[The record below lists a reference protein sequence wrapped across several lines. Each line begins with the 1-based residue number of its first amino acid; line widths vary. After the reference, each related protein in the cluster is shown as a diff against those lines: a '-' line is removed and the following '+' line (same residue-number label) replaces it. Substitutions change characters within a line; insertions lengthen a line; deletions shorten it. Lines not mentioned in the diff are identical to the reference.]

1 MLESLRQ
8 RIASRHPRRCQQPGL
23 KDSAVLIPVWPGQD
37 GLTMLLCQRSQQL
50 AYHAGQIAF
59 PGGKWE
65 PRDANLAETA
75 LREAHEE
82 VGIHPAS
89 VQILGE
95 LDETWTPSGFR
106 ICSFVGFLNGRPTL
120 EIDSGETHRVI
131 EVDFSMLQDPGRW
144 SSEYLVRSGT
154 SYRLVTF
161 RHDDNTVVWG
171 ATARILYRCLQC
183 LGDFNA
189 EDDEPWDRQVES
201 DL

>member
-1 MLESLRQ
+1 
-8 RIASRHPRRCQQPGL
+8 
-23 KDSAVLIPVWPGQD
+23 
-37 GLTMLLCQRSQQL
+37 MLLCQRSQQL

-65 PRDANLAETA
+65 PSDASLAETA

-82 VGIHPAS
+82 VGIHPES

-131 EVDFSMLQDPGRW
+131 EVDFSMLRDPDRW
-144 SSEYLVRSGT
+144 TSEYLVRSGT

-183 LGDFNA
+183 LSDFEA
-189 EDDEPWDRQVES
+189 EDDEPWDRKLES